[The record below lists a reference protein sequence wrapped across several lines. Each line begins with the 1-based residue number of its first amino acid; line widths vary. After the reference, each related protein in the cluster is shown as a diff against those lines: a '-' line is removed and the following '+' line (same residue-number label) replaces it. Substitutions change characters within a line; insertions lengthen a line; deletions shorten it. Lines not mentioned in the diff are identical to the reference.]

1 MFLVFGTVVA
11 TDMLD
16 SQGCHQTNAG
26 VKACYLQSIE
36 MECLQHNKT
45 VSIRILDVVLD

>member
-11 TDMLD
+11 TDILD
-16 SQGCHQTNAG
+16 SRGCHQTSAG
-26 VKACYLQSIE
+26 VKACYMWSIE

-45 VSIRILDVVLD
+45 VSIRILDTVLD